1 MQTANGT
8 GKRQIQPGSMP
19 MKRANSNDG
28 GTKVT
33 TLAFRYQVVKRREL
47 ELISAQKGHANL
59 SDTLRD

>member
-1 MQTANGT
+1 
-8 GKRQIQPGSMP
+8 MP

-33 TLAFRYQVVKRREL
+33 TLAFRYPTVRRKEL

-59 SDTLRD
+59 SDTLREATDEYIQKWRTAA

>member
-1 MQTANGT
+1 
-8 GKRQIQPGSMP
+8 MP

-59 SDTLRD
+59 SDTLREYADEYIQKWRTAA